1 MNISRYQWS
10 VLKQLLKQRFTQLS
24 DEDLVFERG
33 KERELFVRLARKIGK
48 PQEDVA
54 RIIKGMQQCYLKES
68 SLL

>member
-33 KERELFVRLARKIGK
+33 KERELFVHLARKTGK

-54 RIIKGMQQCYLKES
+54 RIIKGMQQCYLQES